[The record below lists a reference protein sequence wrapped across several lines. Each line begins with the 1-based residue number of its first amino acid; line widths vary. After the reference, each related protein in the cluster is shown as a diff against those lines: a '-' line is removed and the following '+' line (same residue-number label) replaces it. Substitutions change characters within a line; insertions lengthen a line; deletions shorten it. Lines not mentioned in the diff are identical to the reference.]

1 MLALGLGQGH
11 FGAQTSHSACSSCA
25 DELSSPCRRAICTAA
40 STLHQFISTTLGAPP
55 NSPISSGKS
64 ALNRLYFAL
73 SEMTTL
79 VLGMQCTMCQLN
91 GGNVSGLQGEEGRL
105 EKIVQLFGA
114 GVCSVCSEGAE
125 IHAPAGPVYSVL
137 PTGQV
142 FCYGHLSDWRG
153 RVIACGS
160 H

>member
-11 FGAQTSHSACSSCA
+11 FGTQTSHSACSSCA

-40 STLHQFISTTLGAPP
+40 SMLHWFISAALGAPP
-55 NSPISSGKS
+55 NSPIRPGKS
-64 ALNRLYFAL
+64 ALKRLYFAL

-79 VLGMQCTMCQLN
+79 VLEMQCTVCQLN
-91 GGNVSGLQGEEGRL
+91 GRNVSRLQGEEGEL
-105 EKIVQLFGA
+105 EKIVQLFIA
-114 GVCSVCSEGAE
+114 GICSVCSEGAE
-125 IHAPAGPVYSVL
+125 IRAPAGPVYSVL

-142 FCYGHLSDWRG
+142 FCYGHLSDWQG
-153 RVIACGS
+153 RVIASGS